1 MGVIED
7 IQTRVAT
14 LERRMDDHD
23 TTHIRIERRLD
34 QVAGD
39 VDQLKSDMAQVK
51 SDLAQ
56 VKANTADLGEIR
68 ARVAAIPE
76 LMAGQVEVREM
87 VAKLLARSEADGR
100 S

>member
-1 MGVIED
+1 VGVIED

-23 TTHIRIERRLD
+23 TVHGRIEQRLD
-34 QVAGD
+34 RLAGD
-39 VDQLKSDMAQVK
+39 VAELKTDM
-51 SDLAQ
+51 AQ

-68 ARVAAIPE
+68 ARVAVIPE
-76 LMAGQVEVREM
+76 LMAGQVELREM